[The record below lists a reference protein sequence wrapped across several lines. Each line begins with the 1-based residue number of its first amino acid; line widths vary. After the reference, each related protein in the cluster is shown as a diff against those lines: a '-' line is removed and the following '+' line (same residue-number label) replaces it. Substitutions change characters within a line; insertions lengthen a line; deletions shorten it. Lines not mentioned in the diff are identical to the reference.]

1 MPTKGKSSVAITVQG
16 SKPKTLKIIYKKEHS
31 CMANDRESERRG
43 GKKRQKQRHQLQKA
57 FILINSFLLH

>member
-31 CMANDRESERRG
+31 CMANDRESERCEG
-43 GKKRQKQRHQLQKA
+43 NEKGEKNDINFKK
-57 FILINSFLLH
+57 LLF